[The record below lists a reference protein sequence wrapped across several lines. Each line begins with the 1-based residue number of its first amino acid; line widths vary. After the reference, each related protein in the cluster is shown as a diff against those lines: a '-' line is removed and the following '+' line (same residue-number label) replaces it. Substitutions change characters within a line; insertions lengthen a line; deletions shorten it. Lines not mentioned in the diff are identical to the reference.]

1 MWFMVALLPLIE
13 SCSNSDAIKSLE
25 NENKV
30 FAERI
35 DELERTVQGLKG
47 QLEQVE
53 SELTCQEGESL
64 CGCPAGQLTAPAWYD
79 ER

>member
-1 MWFMVALLPLIE
+1 MWFLVALLPLIE

-25 NENKV
+25 NENKL
-30 FAERI
+30 FAQRI
-35 DELERTVQGLKG
+35 DALELTVQSLQG

-53 SELTCQEGESL
+53 GELVCQEGESI
-64 CGCPAGQLTAPAWYD
+64 CGCPAGKLTAPAWYE

>member
-1 MWFMVALLPLIE
+1 MWFLVALLPLIE

-25 NENKV
+25 NENKL
-30 FAERI
+30 FAQRI
-35 DELERTVQGLKG
+35 DALESTVQSLQG

-53 SELTCQEGESL
+53 SELVCQEGESI
-64 CGCPAGQLTAPAWYD
+64 CGCPAGKLTAPAWYE